1 MTHLHIVTVYVL
13 CVCVCSIAATV
24 DVWLVWFTRYIIL
37 KTATTHP
44 TSIEKPVL
52 TEAIQVDEVNEPRM
66 VSHSLADRTT
76 LEEEDETLTGFCW
89 RFVQH
94 RPCNTFI
101 A

>member
-1 MTHLHIVTVYVL
+1 MAGLVSQIHHIKDGGYP
-13 CVCVCSIAATV
+13 S
-24 DVWLVWFTRYIIL
+24 YEYG
-37 KTATTHP
+37 
-44 TSIEKPVL
+44 EKPVL